1 MAPIRAGTRASLRI
15 SNGSMVFY
23 ERRAEECLFVMI
35 PGAAQIRIRRS
46 GPAGDVVAPDA
57 NGPGSGSKEEAK
69 KSPAI
74 SPQPSAAANVKY
86 ISFAATAPM
95 IPPGL
100 RSRERVK
107 GVEISRRWYT

>member
-1 MAPIRAGTRASLRI
+1 MDCMAATPLSGRSRASAFI
-15 SNGSMVFY
+15 TKF
-23 ERRAEECLFVMI
+23 E
-35 PGAAQIRIRRS
+35 
-46 GPAGDVVAPDA
+46 
-57 NGPGSGSKEEAK
+57 KAK

-74 SPQPSAAANVKY
+74 SPQPSTAANVKY